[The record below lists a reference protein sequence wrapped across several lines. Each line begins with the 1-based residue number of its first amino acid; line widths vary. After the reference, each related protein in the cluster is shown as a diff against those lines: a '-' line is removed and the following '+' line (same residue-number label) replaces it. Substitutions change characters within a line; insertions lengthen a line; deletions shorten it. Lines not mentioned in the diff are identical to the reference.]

1 MARKPNIANLN
12 ISQLKELAKD
22 VEKALARKTK
32 EEMTAAR
39 KAAEKVAKEHG
50 FSLDEIVGKPKS
62 KPSTNGSKRTPLP
75 PKFKNPENP
84 SETWSGRGR
93 QPEWYKKA
101 IEAGKSPAD
110 MSI

>member
-1 MARKPNIANLN
+1 MARKPNISNLN
-12 ISQLKELAKD
+12 ISQLKDLAKD
-22 VEKALARKTK
+22 IEKALTRKTK

-50 FSLDEIVGKPKS
+50 FSLDEIVGKS
-62 KPSTNGSKRTPLP
+62 KANTPSKASGKAPLP
-75 PKFKNPENP
+75 PKYKNPEDS

-101 IEAGKSPAD
+101 IASGKSPQD
-110 MSI
+110 MVA